1 MDAVDRK
8 ILRILQQDATATVAE
23 IGRAV
28 GLSTTPCWKRIQ
40 KLESSGVIKRRVAIL
55 APDKV
60 GFGVTVQVN
69 IQSGDH
75 SPDAVETFIDAVRAM
90 PEVLEFQR
98 LAGDVDF
105 SLRVVTVDVRRY
117 EEFHR
122 RLTALMPLRRVSSY
136 FELQQLKSETALPLA
151 LAPGSGIA
159 REPVGEGASGRNA
172 ARTISSTR
180 GQAP

>member
-1 MDAVDRK
+1 
-8 ILRILQQDATATVAE
+8 
-23 IGRAV
+23 
-28 GLSTTPCWKRIQ
+28 
-40 KLESSGVIKRRVAIL
+40 
-55 APDKV
+55 
-60 GFGVTVQVN
+60 VTVQVN

-105 SLRVVTVDVRRY
+105 SLRVVAVDVRRY

-151 LAPGSGIA
+151 LATGAGV
-159 REPVGEGASGRNA
+159 RGESVEEDA
-172 ARTISSTR
+172 
-180 GQAP
+180 